1 MHPLNLFIMKNNQ
14 NWLRRNPYFAV
25 FLNDKLFDNHFT
37 KWIIISIIVL
47 TPFGTVKSLPSYA
60 RQTQM
65 SCTACHTSFP
75 ELNSFGRQF
84 KENGYTLTTASTIN
98 DQGDTIKPRTRLNLL
113 NNLPLSVMVQSS
125 FTSIAKDV
133 VGQQNNSGQFPQQ
146 LSVFFAGQIA
156 PHIGSFIQMTYA
168 DGSFGMDNADI
179 RYANTTSFGTNSLLY
194 GLTLNNNPTSQDLW
208 NTSPAWRFPY
218 ASASTAPF
226 PDKSTLIESL
236 GGQVIG
242 VGAYTLLN
250 NFLFA
255 EFSTYRSAQIGAHN
269 PPDTTNTNVVKG
281 FIPYWRI
288 ALQHEW
294 DKNYLELGTSG
305 IASTQYLA
313 GISGALDKFIDMGI
327 DLQYE
332 RSLPYGSFSFHT
344 SFVNENEVRDLSAET
359 NYNFRTFKLDGNVF
373 FKNGCGGTI
382 GYFNNAGSA
391 DIANFPNGQNK
402 PNSSGFIFQ
411 IEYLPWYN
419 TKFAAQY
426 VSYQKFN
433 GSSSNYDGMG
443 RNAANNNTIYLLAW
457 LSF

>member
-1 MHPLNLFIMKNNQ
+1 MKNNQ
-14 NWLRRNPYFAV
+14 NWLRKYLYQVTFLKSDLIKNP
-25 FLNDKLFDNHFT
+25 FT

-47 TPFGTVKSLPSYA
+47 SPFNTVKSLPSYA

-84 KENGYTLTTASTIN
+84 KENGYTLTTANTIN
-98 DQGDTIKPRTRLNLL
+98 DQGDTLKPRTRLNLL
-113 NNLPLSVMVQSS
+113 TNLPLSVMVQSS

-146 LSVFFAGQIA
+146 LSLFFAGQIT

-179 RYANTTSFGTNSLLY
+179 RYANTKSFGSNSLLY

-226 PDKSTLIESL
+226 PAKGTLIESL

-242 VGAYTLLN
+242 IGAYAQLN
-250 NFLFA
+250 NFIFA
-255 EFSTYRSAQIGAHN
+255 EFSTYRSAQIGADN
-269 PPDTTNTNVVKG
+269 PPDTTNTNVVKD

-294 DKNYLELGTSG
+294 DKNYLELGTYG
-305 IASTQYLA
+305 IASNQYLS
-313 GISGALDKFIDMGI
+313 GISGALDKFVDMGI

-332 RSLPYGSFSFHT
+332 RPMTLGTFTFHSSYT
-344 SFVNENEVRDLSAET
+344 FENETRGDITDLSAST
-359 NYNFRTFKLDGNVF
+359 KYNFQAFKVDANAFL
-373 FKNGCGGTI
+373 KNGCGATLA
-382 GYFNNAGSA
+382 YFNNTGSA
-391 DIANFPNGQNK
+391 DATNFPNGDNK
-402 PNSSGFIFQ
+402 PNSSGLIFQ

-426 VSYQKFN
+426 VSYQKFD
-433 GSSSNYDGMG
+433 GSRSNYDGMG

-457 LSF
+457 LCF

>member
-1 MHPLNLFIMKNNQ
+1 MKNKNY
-14 NWLRRNPYFAV
+14 WLINRTGLLTSFKVRQTIINVLRLSFIFIIFIAPFEAV
-25 FLNDKLFDNHFT
+25 KA
-37 KWIIISIIVL
+37 
-47 TPFGTVKSLPSYA
+47 LPSYA
-60 RQTQM
+60 RQTQL

-75 ELNSFGRQF
+75 ELNSFGRMF
-84 KENGYTLTTASTIN
+84 KANGYTLTTASTIN
-98 DQGDTIKPRTRLNLL
+98 DQSGDTLKPKTRLNLL

-146 LSVFFAGQIA
+146 LSMFFAGQIT

-179 RYANTTSFGTNSLLY
+179 RYANTTNFGSNSLLY

-218 ASASTAPF
+218 ASAATAPS
-226 PDKSTLIESL
+226 PAKSALIESL

-242 VGAYTLLN
+242 VGAYGLFNDLV
-250 NFLFA
+250 FA
-255 EFSTYRSAQIGAHN
+255 EFTTYRSAQIGSHN

-281 FIPYWRI
+281 FIPYWRL
-288 ALQHEW
+288 ALQHQW
-294 DKNYLELGTSG
+294 GLNYLELGTSG
-305 IASTQYLA
+305 IASTQYLT
-313 GISGALDKFIDMGI
+313 GISGALDKFVDIGV

-332 RSLPYGSFSFHT
+332 RSLPFGSLSLHS

-359 NYNFRTFKLDGNVF
+359 NYNFQSFKVDGNLF
-373 FKNGCGGTI
+373 FKNGTGGTI
-382 GYFNNAGSA
+382 GYFNNTGSA
-391 DIANFPNGQNK
+391 DIANFPNGNNK

-426 VSYQKFN
+426 VAYQKFD
-433 GSSSNYDGMG
+433 GSSTNYDGMG
-443 RNAANNNTIYLLAW
+443 RNAGNNNTIYLLAW
-457 LSF
+457 LCF

>member
-1 MHPLNLFIMKNNQ
+1 MESKQ
-14 NWLRRNPYFAV
+14 NWLKGYPDLFT
-25 FLNDKLFDNHFT
+25 FLKINQRENHFT
-37 KWIIISIIVL
+37 KWLLILLVIL
-47 TPFGTVKSLPSYA
+47 LPFNVAKALPSFA

-65 SCTACHTSFP
+65 SCTACHPSFP

-84 KENGYTLTTASTIN
+84 KLNGYTLNTASTIN
-98 DQGDTIKPRTRLNLL
+98 DQGDTLKPRTRLNLL
-113 NNLPLSVMVQSS
+113 SNLPLSVMVQTS
-125 FTSIAKDV
+125 FANISKDV
-133 VGQQNNSGQFPQQ
+133 PGQQNNSGQFPQQ
-146 LSVFFAGQIA
+146 LSMFFAGQIT

-179 RYANTTSFGTNSLLY
+179 RYSNTTNFGSNSFLY

-218 ASASTAPF
+218 ASASAAPS
-226 PDKSTLIESL
+226 PAKSTLIESL

-242 VGAYTLLN
+242 IGAYTLMN
-250 NFLFA
+250 NLIFA

-281 FIPYWRI
+281 FIPYWRV

-294 DKNYLELGTSG
+294 NKNYIELGTSG
-305 IASTQYLA
+305 IASTQYLN
-313 GISGALDKFIDMGI
+313 GISGSLDKFVDIGV

-332 RSLPYGSFSFHT
+332 RAMPFGTFSFHS
-344 SFVNENEVRDLSAET
+344 SFINENEVRDMSAET
-359 NYNFRTFKLDGNVF
+359 NYNFQSFKFDGNLF

-382 GYFNNAGSA
+382 GYFNNTGSA
-391 DIANFPNGQNK
+391 DIANFPNGNNK

-426 VSYQKFN
+426 VAYQKFD
-433 GSSSNYDGMG
+433 GSSTNYDGLG
-443 RNAANNNTIYLLAW
+443 RDAHNNNTIYLLAW

>member
-1 MHPLNLFIMKNNQ
+1 MEKKQ
-14 NWLRRNPYFAV
+14 NWFKSSINEVFFLRINQIN
-25 FLNDKLFDNHFT
+25 NDFI
-37 KWIIISIIVL
+37 KWIGILIVVL
-47 TPFGTVKSLPSYA
+47 APFSTVRCLPSYA
-60 RQTQM
+60 RQTLM
-65 SCTACHTSFP
+65 SCTACHSSFP

-84 KENGYTLTTASTIN
+84 KMNGYTLTAASTIN
-98 DQGDTIKPRTRLNLL
+98 DQGDTLKPSTRLNLL

-146 LSVFFAGQIA
+146 LSLFFAGQIT

-179 RYANTTSFGTNSLLY
+179 RYANTTSFGSNSLLY

-226 PDKSTLIESL
+226 PSKTTLIESL
-236 GGQVIG
+236 GGEVIG
-242 VGAYTLLN
+242 IGAYTLLN
-250 NFLFA
+250 NLVFV
-255 EFSTYRSAQIGAHN
+255 EFSTYRSAQIGADN
-269 PPDTTNTNVVKG
+269 PPDTTNMNVVKG
-281 FIPYWRI
+281 FIPYWRL
-288 ALQHEW
+288 ALQHDW

-305 IASTQYLA
+305 IASTQYLN
-313 GISGALDKFIDMGI
+313 GISGALDKFVDLGV

-332 RSLPYGSFSFHT
+332 RTMNLGTFSLHSSY
-344 SFVNENEVRDLSAET
+344 VLENETRGEVGDLSAST
-359 NYNFRTFKLDGNVF
+359 KYNFQAFKADANVF
-373 FKNGCGGTI
+373 LKKGYGATLA
-382 GYFNNAGSA
+382 YFNNTGSA
-391 DIANFPNGQNK
+391 DVNNFPNGDNK

-426 VSYQKFN
+426 VAYSKFD
-433 GSSSNYDGMG
+433 GSSTNYDGMG
-443 RNAANNNTIYLLAW
+443 RNASNNNTLYLLAW